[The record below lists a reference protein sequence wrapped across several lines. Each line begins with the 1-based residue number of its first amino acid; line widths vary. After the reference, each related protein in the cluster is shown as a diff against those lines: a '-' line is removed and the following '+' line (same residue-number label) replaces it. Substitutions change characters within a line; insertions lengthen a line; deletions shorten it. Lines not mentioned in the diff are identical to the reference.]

1 MFNISNKTDTKKISL
16 VIIYI
21 KPAWNMDNKLNI
33 LVVEDEIKVVEAVK
47 AYLEKDGYK
56 VSFALLGS
64 AALNIVKEKKIH
76 LIILDLMLPDMK
88 GEDVCAAVRKTSD
101 VPIIMLTA
109 KSSEESRVNGL
120 NIGADDY
127 LVKPF
132 SPRELAARVK
142 AVIRRAIPE
151 GVVENKII
159 SFHGGLQIDYETP
172 KTIKNG
178 AEIPLTPNE
187 FKLLSFLSQNPDRFY
202 SREQLIEFAFGAKW
216 DGYDRAV
223 DSHIKNLRQKIEDN
237 PKTPKYII
245 TQYGFGYKFAGV
257 KK

>member
-1 MFNISNKTDTKKISL
+1 
-16 VIIYI
+16 
-21 KPAWNMDNKLNI
+21 MDNKLNI

-47 AYLEKDGYK
+47 AYLEKDGYN

-127 LVKPF
+127 LIKPF

-151 GVVENKII
+151 GIVENKII

-178 AEIPLTPNE
+178 EEIPLTPNE

-202 SREQLIEFAFGAKW
+202 SREQLIECAFGTKW